1 MKINI
6 VDPGLIEKAGHHFD
20 FGRKLLRYL
29 SEAGHDV
36 TLFAYTGLAD
46 DAAADL
52 RAYGKVETPLRAFQ
66 YGNPQARDRYA
77 SALDTFLRNSEILA
91 EDLSALRPADVWLW
105 PSFRA
110 FNLYGCALAKIEGPV
125 VGCIHVDPGIEAR
138 TTGAM
143 LWRAAFLAASRHG
156 LRYAVGS
163 IEPELRHRFTAII
176 PDGRFAIFPQ
186 PFDGPPIDAPRTE
199 LKRIGVFGQQR
210 AEKGTRRLSSL
221 FDRLVADGYA
231 VTLQNSNPR
240 YQDPSHP
247 QVKVLPFVED
257 FAEPIRDCDL
267 VVLPYDI
274 DSYAGKG
281 SGILAQATA
290 VGIPVVGPLG
300 TLPGRIIEK
309 YQLGPLFGVSTADA
323 IYAAVKR
330 AQQDYP
336 RYAGNAFNAAHGI
349 GKHYGAQQFAEAL
362 LACAAQAEDRG

>member
-20 FGRKLLRYL
+20 FDRKLLRHF

-36 TLFAYTGLAD
+36 TLFAYIGLAD
-46 DAAADL
+46 DAATDL
-52 RAYGKVETPLRAFQ
+52 RAHGRVETPLRVFQ

-91 EDLSALRPADVWLW
+91 EDLRALAPADVWIW

-110 FNLYGCALAKIEGPV
+110 FNLYGCALAGLGEPV
-125 VGCIHVDPGIEAR
+125 AGCIHVDPGIEAR

-156 LRYAVGS
+156 LRYTVGS

-186 PFDGPPIDAPRTE
+186 PFDGPPIDDPRTE
-199 LKRIGVFGQQR
+199 LKRVGVFGQQR

-221 FDRLVADGYA
+221 FERLVADGYS

-240 YQDPSHP
+240 YRDSLHP
-247 QVKVLPFVED
+247 RVEVLPFVED
-257 FAEPIRDCDL
+257 FAVPMRDCDL
-267 VVLPYDI
+267 IVLPYDI

-281 SGILAQATA
+281 SGILAQAL
-290 VGIPVVGPLG
+290 VLGIPVAGPLG

-309 YQLGPLFGVSTADA
+309 YQLGPLFGVSTAEA
-323 IYAAVKR
+323 IYAAVKL
-330 AQQDYP
+330 AHANYP
-336 RYAGNAFNAAHGI
+336 RYAGNAFSAAHGI
-349 GKHYGAQQFAEAL
+349 GKQHGSKQFAEAL
-362 LACAAQAEDRG
+362 LACAAQAEYRG